1 MQNTFMA
8 AVASVAAAA
17 VKYAIAKT
25 IHPLRT
31 ALISAMGG
39 IAALLLV
46 NLTAKATGCYIA
58 INYLTVAAATVL
70 SLPGVIGMLLLNIIF
85 I

>member
-1 MQNTFMA
+1 MHNTFLA
-8 AVASVAAAA
+8 AVAAVAAAA
-17 VKYAIAKT
+17 VIYAIAKT
-25 IHPLRT
+25 KHPLRT
-31 ALISAMGG
+31 ALKSAMGG

-58 INYLTVAAATVL
+58 INYLTVATATVL

-85 I
+85 V

>member
-17 VKYAIAKT
+17 VIYAIGKT
-25 IHPLRT
+25 KHPLRT
-31 ALISAMGG
+31 ALKSAMGG

>member
-1 MQNTFMA
+1 MFSAN
-8 AVASVAAAA
+8 
-17 VKYAIAKT
+17 
-25 IHPLRT
+25 
-31 ALISAMGG
+31 SAMVM
-39 IAALLLV
+39 LV